1 MSEEEDQANLKLI
14 VGLVSGSIFLIGG
27 LLFAYKSQNCFNYSL
42 LALLGSSVIIWT
54 TTSENAAATLEV
66 LGGIL
71 LGVGAIAGIKTYLT
85 GEDGSPAEEDN
96 FKSADAGEGVCT
108 AEPEDLTNDAAGNDG
123 YQAADGNIE
132 EGTVADTPGND
143 GYQAI
148 NGSILEGAVADAAGN
163 DDYMAANGNIE
174 EETVVDM
181 ELGNQH
187 QTKSSVL
194 VKMSE
199 YLKPMILQAIKD
211 DKKPEVFEYLLDL
224 VRNHIEELVR
234 TEKLAAMSE
243 QLKNDAAE
251 LSDQSSD
258 LSDDKSKQAL
268 EMICNILRD

>member
-1 MSEEEDQANLKLI
+1 MSEEEDQANMKLI

-27 LLFAYKSQNCFNYSL
+27 LLFAYKSQNCFNYTL

-85 GEDGSPAEEDN
+85 GEDGSPAEDN
-96 FKSADAGEGVCT
+96 FQSADAGGGACT

-148 NGSILEGAVADAAGN
+148 NGSILE
-163 DDYMAANGNIE
+163 
-174 EETVVDM
+174 ETVADM

-199 YLKPMILQAIKD
+199 YLKPLILQAIKD

-224 VRNHIEELVR
+224 VRSHIEELVR